1 MFDHVEV
8 TGTGSASAVPDVVV
22 LDARV
27 SCDAPDVAG
36 ALAKAS
42 ERVSA
47 ALAAASEAGVAA
59 ADRQSTGMGV
69 NSRWDHEG
77 RGVIGYSAYQS
88 LRLLVRDRD
97 GVGDLISALAR
108 AAGDSFGLDGV
119 RLEVA
124 EKAPL
129 VEQARAAA
137 FADAVRTATQ
147 YAQLAGRPLGQAVK
161 VIEAGSGPGPAPKM
175 RAMAAM
181 DSVGGMPIEAG
192 EHTVTV
198 TVAVRIG
205 LG

>member
-88 LRLLVRDRD
+88 LRLLVRD

-192 EHTVTV
+192 ENTVTV
-198 TVAVRIG
+198 TVAVRFG

>member
-88 LRLLVRDRD
+88 LRLLVRD

-161 VIEAGSGPGPAPKM
+161 VIEGGSGPGPAPKM

-192 EHTVTV
+192 ENTVTV
-198 TVAVRIG
+198 TVAVRFG

>member
-22 LDARV
+22 LDARA

-59 ADRQSTGMGV
+59 ADRQTTGMGV

-77 RGVIGYSAYQS
+77 RGVIGYSAFQS

-97 GVGDLISALAR
+97 GVGDLISVLAQ
-108 AAGDSFGLDGV
+108 AAGDAFGLDGV
-119 RLEVA
+119 RLDVA

-137 FADAVRTATQ
+137 FTDAVRTATQ
-147 YAQLAGRPLGQAVK
+147 YAHLAGRPLGQAVK
-161 VIEAGSGPGPAPKM
+161 VIEGGTGPGPAPKM

-181 DSVGGMPIEAG
+181 DSGGGMPVEAG

-198 TVAVRIG
+198 TVTVRFG

>member
-88 LRLLVRDRD
+88 LRLLVRD

-198 TVAVRIG
+198 TVAVRFG

>member
-88 LRLLVRDRD
+88 LRLLVRD
-97 GVGDLISALAR
+97 GVGDLISVLAR

-198 TVAVRIG
+198 TVAVRFG